1 MAVATVDE
9 YLANLEGELH
19 DVAVA
24 ARRLILDELPEVQ
37 EAIKWSQPTYQLAG
51 QQLAYLKAATK
62 HVTFGFARGREL
74 DDPDGVL
81 EGSGT
86 KMAHV
91 KLMAPADLDE
101 ELLRGWLRQA
111 ADLARG

>member
-19 DVAVA
+19 DVTAA
-24 ARRLILDELPEVQ
+24 ARRLILDELP
-37 EAIKWSQPTYQLAG
+37 
-51 QQLAYLKAATK
+51 
-62 HVTFGFARGREL
+62 EL